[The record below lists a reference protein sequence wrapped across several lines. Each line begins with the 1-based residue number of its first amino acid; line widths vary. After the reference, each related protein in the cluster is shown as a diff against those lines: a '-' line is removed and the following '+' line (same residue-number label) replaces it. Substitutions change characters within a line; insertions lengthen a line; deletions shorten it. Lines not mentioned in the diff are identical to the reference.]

1 MKLKKLILIFPFLM
15 MIIAGQTNHYI
26 SGYIT
31 GPSSEPLY
39 GANVVLTNTYS
50 GSTTDSLGFYSIEN
64 LETGKFTILVSYIGY
79 KTKKKTI
86 YISDFENKS
95 NDFEDTDFSSKLGLD
110 ETDEYSS
117 NDIIKAPFY
126 EISILLLI

>member
-1 MKLKKLILIFPFLM
+1 MKLKKLILIYPLLM

-86 YISDFENKS
+86 YKIKDTSLCIYINK
-95 NDFEDTDFSSKLGLD
+95 
-110 ETDEYSS
+110 
-117 NDIIKAPFY
+117 
-126 EISILLLI
+126 